1 MRWSRLRELDR
12 SAVASGVVPALIL
25 AAGASL
31 RMGSPKALLVAP
43 DGVPFVV
50 RIARTFRTA
59 GVAEVVVVTGVDHDA
74 VAHALEG
81 EGVRCARNPDPS
93 RGQLSSLLVGLDTV
107 EQPDVEACLVTLV
120 DVPMLRVETVHAV
133 LTAWRRTWAPV
144 VRPAIGSRH
153 GHPVLFDRALF
164 AELRQAPIDI
174 GAKAV
179 VHAHA
184 SEVWNEPVDDEGCLT
199 DVDTPADYQRLTKL

>member
-1 MRWSRLRELDR
+1 MRWSRLREFGG

-31 RMGSPKALLVAP
+31 RMGTPKALLLAP

-59 GVAEVVVVTGVDHDA
+59 GVTETVVVTGVDHDA
-74 VAHALEG
+74 VAHALDG
-81 EGVRCARNPDPS
+81 EGVRCVRNPDPS
-93 RGQLSSLLVGLDTV
+93 RGQLSSLLVGLDAV
-107 EQPDVEACLVTLV
+107 ERPDVEACLVALV
-120 DVPMLRVETVHAV
+120 DVPMLRAETVHAV
-133 LTAWRRTWAPV
+133 LAAWRRTRAPI

-153 GHPVLFDRALF
+153 GHPVIFDRALF
-164 AELRQAPIDI
+164 AELRRAPVDV

-199 DVDTPADYQRLTKL
+199 DVDTPADYQRLTNL